1 MDSLSIREARED
13 IINYLNT
20 LSLPLEVKRLVVKEI
35 LGQLDFASEQE
46 IEMQIKQRDEQR
58 KQRR

>member
-20 LSLPLEVKRLVVKEI
+20 LPLPLEVKRLVVKEI

-46 IEMQIKQRDEQR
+46 IGMQIKQRDEQR

>member
-35 LGQLDFASEQE
+35 LGQLDFASEQDP
-46 IEMQIKQRDEQR
+46 QSRHLSPLW
-58 KQRR
+58 